1 MIVGHSFYGL
11 EDVVWDTA
19 IPTTQLDTMR
29 MNEGIYDEIYM
40 TLDTNIKDD
49 GKRERWSL
57 KTIMNPTFTND
68 LESGTIDGNGHVV
81 TRLQLYRR
89 LYSGTSDWVLIGD
102 TDYTD
107 EFNVYSFVDN
117 TAENGKTYEYAI
129 MPVANKIAGELN
141 KSEPQKVEYEG
152 VYISDTE
159 NNFRI
164 ELDFQQDTIQHNRN
178 SALITPLNGKY
189 PIAVF
194 GKQDYRTSSLT
205 FLPISQK
212 QIDTGGTDINGR
224 DERTVRDKVTSFLN
238 NGKAKILRND
248 NGDVMIIAS
257 QNVQTNPKE
266 TYLPDI
272 QSVKFDYAE
281 LGRINSSD
289 LTRTGLV
296 AEAVK
301 SKYTYNEYG
310 DVIWD
315 I

>member
-1 MIVGHSFYGL
+1 MIIGHSFYGL

-29 MNEGIYDEIYM
+29 MHEGIYDEVYM

-49 GKRERWSL
+49 GNREKWSL
-57 KTIMNPTFTND
+57 KTIMNSKFEND
-68 LESGTIDGNGHVV
+68 LEAGTIDGNGHVV

-89 LYSGTSDWVLIGD
+89 LYSATSDWVLIGD

>member
-29 MNEGIYDEIYM
+29 IGEGIYDEIYM

-49 GKRERWSL
+49 GNREKWSL
-57 KTIMNPTFTND
+57 KTIMNSKFEND
-68 LESGTIDGNGHVV
+68 LEAGTIDGNGHVV

-89 LYSGTSDWVLIGD
+89 LYSNTSDWVLIGD

-289 LTRTGLV
+289 LIRTGLV

>member
-1 MIVGHSFYGL
+1 MIVGYSFYGL
-11 EDVVWDTA
+11 EDVVWDTS

-49 GKRERWSL
+49 GNREKWSL
-57 KTIMNPTFTND
+57 KTIMNSKFEND
-68 LESGTIDGNGHVV
+68 LEAGTIDGNGHVV

-102 TDYTD
+102 TDYSD

-212 QIDTGGTDINGR
+212 QFDTGGTDINGR

-238 NGKAKILRND
+238 NGRAKILRND

-257 QNVQTNPKE
+257 QNVQTDPKE

-289 LTRTGLV
+289 LTRTGLI

>member
-1 MIVGHSFYGL
+1 MIIGHSFYGL

-29 MNEGIYDEIYM
+29 MHEGIYDEVYM

-49 GKRERWSL
+49 GKRENWSL
-57 KTIMNPTFTND
+57 KTIMNSKFEND
-68 LESGTIDGNGHVV
+68 LEAGTIDGNGHVV

-102 TDYTD
+102 TDYSD

-117 TAENGKTYEYAI
+117 TAENGRTYEYAI

-164 ELDFQQDTIQHNRN
+164 ELDFQQDTVQHNRN

-212 QIDTGGTDINGR
+212 QFDTGGTDINGR

-238 NGKAKILRND
+238 NGRAKILRND

-257 QNVQTNPKE
+257 QNVQTDPKE

>member
-1 MIVGHSFYGL
+1 
-11 EDVVWDTA
+11 
-19 IPTTQLDTMR
+19 
-29 MNEGIYDEIYM
+29 
-40 TLDTNIKDD
+40 
-49 GKRERWSL
+49 
-57 KTIMNPTFTND
+57 
-68 LESGTIDGNGHVV
+68 
-81 TRLQLYRR
+81 
-89 LYSGTSDWVLIGD
+89 
-102 TDYTD
+102 
-107 EFNVYSFVDN
+107 
-117 TAENGKTYEYAI
+117 

>member
-1 MIVGHSFYGL
+1 MIIGHSFYGL

-29 MNEGIYDEIYM
+29 MHEGIYDEVYM

-49 GKRERWSL
+49 GKRENWSL
-57 KTIMNPTFTND
+57 KTIMNSKFEND
-68 LESGTIDGNGHVV
+68 LEAGTIDGNGHVV

-89 LYSGTSDWVLIGD
+89 LYSATSDWVLIGD
-102 TDYTD
+102 TDYSD

-117 TAENGKTYEYAI
+117 TTENGRTYEYAI

-164 ELDFQQDTIQHNRN
+164 ELDFKQDTIQHNRN

-212 QIDTGGTDINGR
+212 QIDTGGTDVNGR
-224 DERTVRDKVTSFLN
+224 DERSVRDKVTSFLN
-238 NGKAKILRND
+238 NGRAKILRND

-257 QNVQTNPKE
+257 QNVQTDPKE

>member
-1 MIVGHSFYGL
+1 MIIGHSFYGL

-29 MNEGIYDEIYM
+29 MHEGIYDEVYM

-49 GKRERWSL
+49 GNREKWSL
-57 KTIMNPTFTND
+57 KTIMNSKFEND
-68 LESGTIDGNGHVV
+68 LEAGTIDGNGHVV

-89 LYSGTSDWVLIGD
+89 LYSATSDWVLIGD

-117 TAENGKTYEYAI
+117 TTENGRTYEYAI

-164 ELDFQQDTIQHNRN
+164 ELDFKQDTIQHNRN

-212 QIDTGGTDINGR
+212 QIDTGGTDVNGR
-224 DERTVRDKVTSFLN
+224 DERSVRDKVTSFLN
-238 NGKAKILRND
+238 NGRAKILRND

-257 QNVQTNPKE
+257 QNVQTDPKE

>member
-1 MIVGHSFYGL
+1 MIIGHSFYGL

-29 MNEGIYDEIYM
+29 MHEGIYDEVYM

-49 GKRERWSL
+49 GNREKWSL
-57 KTIMNPTFTND
+57 KTIMNSKFEND
-68 LESGTIDGNGHVV
+68 LEAGTIDGNGHVV

-89 LYSGTSDWVLIGD
+89 LYSATSDWVLIGD
-102 TDYTD
+102 TDYSD

-117 TAENGKTYEYAI
+117 TTENGKTYEYAI

-164 ELDFQQDTIQHNRN
+164 ELDFKQDTIQHNRN

-205 FLPISQK
+205 FLPVSQK
-212 QIDTGGTDINGR
+212 QIDTGGTDVNGR

-257 QNVQTNPKE
+257 QNVQTDPKE

>member
-1 MIVGHSFYGL
+1 MIIGHSFYGL
-11 EDVVWDTA
+11 ENVVWDTA

-29 MNEGIYDEIYM
+29 MHEGIYDEVYM

-49 GKRERWSL
+49 GNREKWSL
-57 KTIMNPTFTND
+57 KTIMNSKFEND
-68 LESGTIDGNGHVV
+68 LEAGTIDGNGHVV

-89 LYSGTSDWVLIGD
+89 LYSATSDWVLIGD
-102 TDYTD
+102 TDYSD

-117 TAENGKTYEYAI
+117 TTENGKTYEYAI

-164 ELDFQQDTIQHNRN
+164 ELDFKQDTIQHNRN

-205 FLPISQK
+205 FLPVSQK
-212 QIDTGGTDINGR
+212 QIDTGGTDVNGR

-257 QNVQTNPKE
+257 QNVQTDPKE

>member
-1 MIVGHSFYGL
+1 MIIGHSFYGL

-29 MNEGIYDEIYM
+29 MHEGIYDEVYM

-49 GKRERWSL
+49 GNREKWSL
-57 KTIMNPTFTND
+57 KTIMNSKFEND
-68 LESGTIDGNGHVV
+68 LEAGTIDGNGHVV

-89 LYSGTSDWVLIGD
+89 LYSSTSDWVLIGD

>member
-1 MIVGHSFYGL
+1 MIIGHSFYGL

-29 MNEGIYDEIYM
+29 MHEGIYDEIYM

-49 GKRERWSL
+49 GKRENWSL
-57 KTIMNPTFTND
+57 KTIMNSKFEND
-68 LESGTIDGNGHVV
+68 LEAGTIDGNGHVV

-102 TDYTD
+102 TDYSD

-117 TAENGKTYEYAI
+117 TTENGRTYEYAI

-164 ELDFQQDTIQHNRN
+164 ELDFKQDTIQHNRN

-194 GKQDYRTSSLT
+194 GKQNYRTSSLT

-212 QIDTGGTDINGR
+212 QIDTGGTDVNGR
-224 DERTVRDKVTSFLN
+224 DERSVRDKVTSFLN
-238 NGKAKILRND
+238 NGRAKILRND

-257 QNVQTNPKE
+257 QNVQTDPKE

-289 LTRTGLV
+289 LARTGLV

>member
-1 MIVGHSFYGL
+1 MIIGHSFYGL

-29 MNEGIYDEIYM
+29 MHEGIYDEVYM

-49 GKRERWSL
+49 GNREKWSL
-57 KTIMNPTFTND
+57 KTIMNSKFEND
-68 LESGTIDGNGHVV
+68 LEAGTIDGNGHVV

-89 LYSGTSDWVLIGD
+89 LYSSTSDWVLIGD

-289 LTRTGLV
+289 LIRTGLV

>member
-1 MIVGHSFYGL
+1 MIVGYSFYGL

-29 MNEGIYDEIYM
+29 MGEGIYDEIYM

-49 GKRERWSL
+49 GKRENWSL
-57 KTIMNPTFTND
+57 KTIMNSKFEND
-68 LESGTIDGNGHVV
+68 LEAGTIDGNGHVV

-102 TDYTD
+102 TDYSD

-117 TAENGKTYEYAI
+117 TTENGRTYEYAI

-164 ELDFQQDTIQHNRN
+164 ELDFKQDTIQHNRN

-212 QIDTGGTDINGR
+212 QIDTGGTDVNGR
-224 DERTVRDKVTSFLN
+224 DERTIRDKVTSFLN

-257 QNVQTNPKE
+257 QNVQTDPKE

-289 LTRTGLV
+289 LTRTGLI

>member
-1 MIVGHSFYGL
+1 MIIGHSFYGL

-29 MNEGIYDEIYM
+29 MHEGIYDEVYM

-49 GKRERWSL
+49 GNREKWSL
-57 KTIMNPTFTND
+57 KTIMNSKFEND
-68 LESGTIDGNGHVV
+68 LEAGTIDGNGHVV

-117 TAENGKTYEYAI
+117 TTENGRTYEYAI

-164 ELDFQQDTIQHNRN
+164 ELDFKQDTIQHNRN

-212 QIDTGGTDINGR
+212 QIDTGGTDVNGR
-224 DERTVRDKVTSFLN
+224 DERSVRDKVTSFLN
-238 NGKAKILRND
+238 NGRAKILRND

-257 QNVQTNPKE
+257 QNVQTDPKE

>member
-29 MNEGIYDEIYM
+29 IGEGIYDEIYM

-49 GKRERWSL
+49 GNREKWSL
-57 KTIMNPTFTND
+57 KTIMNSKFEND
-68 LESGTIDGNGHVV
+68 LEAGTIAGNGHVV

-89 LYSGTSDWVLIGD
+89 LYSSTSDWVLIGD

-238 NGKAKILRND
+238 NGRAKILRND

-289 LTRTGLV
+289 LIRTGLV

>member
-1 MIVGHSFYGL
+1 MIIGHSFYGL

-29 MNEGIYDEIYM
+29 MHEGIYDEVYM

-49 GKRERWSL
+49 GKRENWSL
-57 KTIMNPTFTND
+57 KTIMNSKFEND
-68 LESGTIDGNGHVV
+68 LEAGTIDGNGHVV

-89 LYSGTSDWVLIGD
+89 LYSATSDWVLIGD

-117 TAENGKTYEYAI
+117 TTENGRTYEYAI

-164 ELDFQQDTIQHNRN
+164 ELDFKQDTIQHNRN

-212 QIDTGGTDINGR
+212 QIDTGGTDVNGR
-224 DERTVRDKVTSFLN
+224 DERSVRDKVTSFLN
-238 NGKAKILRND
+238 NGRAKILRND

-257 QNVQTNPKE
+257 QNVQTDPKE

>member
-29 MNEGIYDEIYM
+29 MHEGIYDEVYM

-49 GKRERWSL
+49 GNREKWSL
-57 KTIMNPTFTND
+57 KTIMNSKFEND
-68 LESGTIDGNGHVV
+68 LEAGTIDGNGHVV

-89 LYSGTSDWVLIGD
+89 LYSSTSDWVLIGD

-289 LTRTGLV
+289 LIRTGLV